1 MDGMREIRFFSKA
14 LFVGFKPRKESLLYV
29 FNSIPYCGS
38 EDISWGSRDRCK
50 SDFILPVDI
59 FREARRD
66 LSDKYLLRSQR
77 VSHPIIY

>member
-38 EDISWGSRDRCK
+38 EDISWGQENS
-50 SDFILPVDI
+50 I
-59 FREARRD
+59 
-66 LSDKYLLRSQR
+66 
-77 VSHPIIY
+77 H

>member
-38 EDISWGSRDRCK
+38 EDISWGAVKIHS
-50 SDFILPVDI
+50 L
-59 FREARRD
+59 
-66 LSDKYLLRSQR
+66 KYHFQMIGTGYSY
-77 VSHPIIY
+77 HPALFL

>member
-38 EDISWGSRDRCK
+38 EDISWVSRKNLLSRK
-50 SDFILPVDI
+50 SVGIKLEVEGKTSFVLW
-59 FREARRD
+59 
-66 LSDKYLLRSQR
+66 QR
-77 VSHPIIY
+77 NISKQ